1 MSDEP
6 TILWTL
12 ERDGKEVTCMV
23 RLVPHAIEVDIA
35 HDGET
40 ILTRAFE
47 TDDEALAWA
56 DGKRS
61 AREQE
66 GWQPKTT
73 EQPPARRAKLS
84 SH

>member
-1 MSDEP
+1 
-6 TILWTL
+6 
-12 ERDGKEVTCMV
+12 MV

-35 HDGET
+35 HDREI

-56 DGKRS
+56 DGKRV
-61 AREQE
+61 AREEE
-66 GWQPKTT
+66 GWQAKKT
-73 EQPPARRAKLS
+73 ESAGKVRLP